1 MSDDPTTPTV
11 ETPEPEPVAPD
22 ADALRQEIEAERA
35 ALKKKES
42 ELNKWSMTLAE
53 RERSYQPPVQTPAP
67 EVVPDLDPEAQKV
80 LDAYFEKKYGGVEK
94 AVSAL
99 YADTVEAEMERF
111 AAAKGIEPD
120 ALKQT
125 LIEQNIQP
133 TEMTL
138 KGIRRSFETAKAIMD
153 ASKFNPDAEREKL
166 KAEIL
171 ADLTERG
178 VRIEGV
184 EPKPKTPT
192 KGVDFDDDSLTPA
205 ERYAALKERE

>member
-1 MSDDPTTPTV
+1 MSDDLTTPTV
-11 ETPEPEPVAPD
+11 ETPEPEPVAPE
-22 ADALRQEIEAERA
+22 ADTLRQEIEAERA

-53 RERSYQPPVQTPAP
+53 RERTYQPVQTPTP
-67 EVVPDLDPEAQKV
+67 DVVPDLDPEAQKV

-111 AAAKGIEPD
+111 AVAKGIEPD

-133 TEMTL
+133 AEMSL
-138 KGIRRSFETAKAIMD
+138 KGIRKSFETAKAIMD

-184 EPKPKTPT
+184 EPKTKTPT
-192 KGVDFDDDSLTPA
+192 KGVDLDDDALTPA
-205 ERYAALKERE
+205 ERYAAFKERE